1 MIGVAIFQNF
11 TELTNPRTRRYL
23 SQTVT
28 SWRPSFEVCGSG
40 NIQIPATKELETS
53 TTPGS
58 PFLFDRV
65 DVHENRNAGFLQDI
79 TPLDAEI
86 ITRPST
92 FLGDRCH
99 PHLVLASTILE
110 DDNLS
115 VITSTLMAVITDN
128 GIYTTPVQY

>member
-28 SWRPSFEVCGSG
+28 SWRRSLAVCGSG

-53 TTPGS
+53 TTAGS

-86 ITRPST
+86 ITRTMDVP
-92 FLGDRCH
+92 R
-99 PHLVLASTILE
+99 
-110 DDNLS
+110 
-115 VITSTLMAVITDN
+115 
-128 GIYTTPVQY
+128 